1 MINNVLEEIKKLRI
15 QRTNAQTD
23 LKKLYVNPTHFN
35 MNKDIKA
42 HRTVNNIN
50 DLYGTS
56 ENERQYIN
64 VGESNYKNTLFTGD
78 KQKDFRSTVSS
89 ASKDGIYKSDYFN
102 KFYGIPKNLKILND
116 DNTLYYEKKLGK
128 TTEFDYA
135 IGNMTDDFDRQAGLQ
150 SIVSTFLKKRK
161 ESKAEF
167 QTDNAFHK
175 EFNKQV
181 KPPVTAVTPTITKT
195 VNPVTVSPAFAI
207 DKKQILNEAKNKM
220 DKIKKSEETRNNM
233 TTLISGTKMN
243 ETLKNVLEAQHNDAT
258 KQTEKKILTESLN
271 KMNVPDI
278 KQIFKDENLPI
289 PKGNKDEIIK
299 QLVKY
304 RKENK
309 GKFTV

>member
-15 QRTNAQTD
+15 HRANAQAD
-23 LKKLYVNPTHFN
+23 LKSLYVHPTHFN
-35 MNKDIKA
+35 LNKDANA
-42 HRTVNNIN
+42 HRTVNNISG
-50 DLYGTS
+50 LYGTG
-56 ENERQYIN
+56 EDRREYTT
-64 VGESNYKNTLFTGD
+64 VGPSNYKNDLFTGD

-175 EFNKQV
+175 EFNKQT
-181 KPPVTAVTPTITKT
+181 KPVAKQPQVPTNAPS
-195 VNPVTVSPAFAI
+195 VFVQPAFASTPTPI
-207 DKKQILNEAKNKM
+207 TVGPTFPHTSATKIQKAFKAKIQDTAVKVFTQKTAATKIQKAYKSLKEDNTDDLSALTVLDPLAPKRGRGRPKKVAIVA
-220 DKIKKSEETRNNM
+220 D
-233 TTLISGTKMN
+233 
-243 ETLKNVLEAQHNDAT
+243 DAT
-258 KQTEKKILTESLN
+258 VKK
-271 KMNVPDI
+271 
-278 KQIFKDENLPI
+278 
-289 PKGNKDEIIK
+289 
-299 QLVKY
+299 
-304 RKENK
+304 
-309 GKFTV
+309 

>member
-15 QRTNAQTD
+15 HRANAQAD
-23 LKKLYVNPTHFN
+23 LKSLYVHPTHFN
-35 MNKDIKA
+35 LNKDANA
-42 HRTVNNIN
+42 HRTVNNISG
-50 DLYGTS
+50 LYGTG
-56 ENERQYIN
+56 EDRREYTT
-64 VGESNYKNTLFTGD
+64 VGPSNYKNDLFTGD

-175 EFNKQV
+175 EFNKQTKPV
-181 KPPVTAVTPTITKT
+181 AKQPPVPTNAPS
-195 VNPVTVSPAFAI
+195 VFVQPAFAKAV
-207 DKKQILNEAKNKM
+207 DPVEVGPAV
-220 DKIKKSEETRNNM
+220 
-233 TTLISGTKMN
+233 TTLTKGEAGLQKLAKKYKAAN
-243 ETLKNVLEAQHNDAT
+243 VIKDTLRRQYDMKRYDKAKTAT
-258 KQTEKKILTESLN
+258 ATATTEPAVTRSQSEKSTTTPRTPLT
-271 KMNVPDI
+271 K
-278 KQIFKDENLPI
+278 
-289 PKGNKDEIIK
+289 
-299 QLVKY
+299 
-304 RKENK
+304 K
-309 GKFTV
+309 GKK